1 MHAILNAYIVAMD
14 AKFGKQITIDAY
26 KNSYTI
32 FALQRQ
38 HPLEKDYGARISEVN
53 GSAPYLGRV
62 HQL

>member
-1 MHAILNAYIVAMD
+1 MD